1 MTVPN
6 IIKGQ
11 IALDPTNDLL
21 YYVNESNTIV
31 STSLSWVKNNT
42 NISTAENVV
51 ISGDLTVSGSTVT
64 VNVETLLIEDN
75 IIVLNTGVTG
85 SPSTNAGIEVERG
98 TSTNVQIRWNESTDK
113 WQYTNNGTTF
123 YNIIG
128 EGTDLTGNLIG
139 NVTGNVT
146 GNLTGNVTGNT
157 TGNLT
162 GNVTGNVTGDVTGN
176 AGTATKLAT
185 ARTIQLTGP
194 VTGSAFFDGSSSVS
208 ISTSLTAESTA
219 IGNLSDVTISSATNG
234 DFLRYNGSSWIN
246 DAVDLGTDTTGNFV
260 SNVTSGNGIT
270 VTHTAGEG
278 SSAAVAINTAVVVTL
293 NDSQILTNKT
303 LATPNF
309 TGVSPKVTLGGDLYG
324 NVTLNNLQSG
334 TLDAYL
340 MPESVMLGVH
350 TSGDY
355 VSQLYSGTGVEVAF
369 SNGDGPGAHVTLSIG
384 QPVGL
389 DATPNFARVI
399 APLTGDVIGNLNGNV
414 TGNVTGN
421 IAGNV
426 TGNVSGNV
434 SGNVTGNTTG
444 NVIGDLTGNVT
455 GNLTGNVT
463 GYVTGNVTG
472 NLSGNVTGN
481 VANATNVNTTN
492 LSVNSFIIDPTG
504 AENGKVLK
512 FSSSLG
518 KFVPADDNI
527 ATSGSLSV
535 NDLYDVDTTGKING
549 QYLRWNQVSSNW
561 VPDNAD
567 TPSNIAL
574 GTNTIGNYVQS
585 VQSGNGIILSNN
597 SGGASA
603 TPTFSV
609 DASIVATLNDVQTL
623 TQKTLTSPTI
633 TGISPVITLAGDLTG
648 SATLTNLGNTTIT
661 AAIAANSVALGT
673 DTTGDYVSALVAG
686 TGVTLANNSG
696 ENSTPTISIGQAVN
710 TNSNVTFD
718 TVTTTGSI
726 TVAGNINVTGSLV
739 TTNQTSLSIE
749 DPIIYLNSGAT
760 PTDPDL
766 GFAGNYN
773 DGIYRHAGLFSDASD
788 GHKFKFF
795 KGLTVEPTHPV
806 DTSHESYVHGDVVAS
821 TFESKVTTGSAPLVI
836 ASTTLVPNLNAQY
849 LNGQAGTYY
858 APTNSPTF
866 TGTVTLPA
874 NTITNSIIA
883 SNTID
888 YSKLASGPATS
899 NFNIIFNDQVA
910 AYTLVAGDLAK
921 MVTVNSSSATI
932 VTVPNILSTGDQIT
946 VLSKGTG
953 TIELRGDT
961 GVTVNATPGRYL
973 RAQWSSATL
982 VKLGSNS
989 WLAIGDLKA

>member
-1 MTVPN
+1 MAVPN
-6 IIKGQ
+6 LLKGQ

-31 STSLSWVKNNT
+31 STSLSWVKNNS
-42 NISTAENVV
+42 NISTVENVV

-85 SPSTNAGIEVERG
+85 APAINAGIEVERG

-113 WQYTNNGTTF
+113 WQYTNDGTTF

-128 EGTDLTGNLIG
+128 EGTDLTGNL
-139 NVTGNVT
+139 TGNVT
-146 GNLTGNVTGNT
+146 GNLTGNVTGNVTGNT

-162 GNVTGNVTGDVTGN
+162 GNVTGNVTGNATGNLTGNVTGN
-176 AGTATKLAT
+176 VTGNLSGNVTGNVTGSLFGNADTATKLAT
-185 ARTIQLTGP
+185 ARTIELTGP
-194 VTGSAFFDGSSSVS
+194 VTGSASFDGSSNIS
-208 ISTSLTAESTA
+208 ITTSLTAESTT
-219 IGNLSDVTISSATNG
+219 IGNLSDVTISSAANG

-260 SNVTSGNGIT
+260 SDVTSGNGIT

-278 SSAAVAINTAVVVTL
+278 SSAAVAINTAVVATL
-293 NDSQILTNKT
+293 NDSQVLTNKT

-340 MPESVMLGVH
+340 MPESVTLGVH

-355 VSQLYSGTGVEVAF
+355 VSRLYSGAGVEIIF
-369 SNGDGPGAHVTLSIG
+369 TNGDGPGANATISIG
-384 QPVGL
+384 QPIGL
-389 DATPNFARVI
+389 DATPSFADVT
-399 APLTGDVIGNLNGNV
+399 AEQFYGHVTGNVAGNLLGNV
-414 TGNVTGN
+414 TGNV
-421 IAGNV
+421 AGNV
-426 TGNVSGNV
+426 A
-434 SGNVTGNTTG
+434 
-444 NVIGDLTGNVT
+444 GDLTGNVT

-463 GYVTGNVTG
+463 GNI
-472 NLSGNVTGN
+472 TGN
-481 VANATNVNTTN
+481 VANATNVSTTN
-492 LSVNSFIIDPTG
+492 LSVNSFSIDPTG
-504 AENGKVLK
+504 ASDGKVLK
-512 FSSSLG
+512 YSSSLG
-518 KFVPADDNI
+518 KFVPADDNV
-527 ATSGSLSV
+527 ATAGSLSV
-535 NDLYDVDTTGKING
+535 NDLNDVDTTGKING
-549 QYLRWNQVSSNW
+549 QYLRWDQLTSNW
-561 VPDNAD
+561 MAAD
-567 TPSNIAL
+567 VDAPSNIVL
-574 GTNTIGNYVQS
+574 GSSTTGNYVKS
-585 VQSGNGIILSNN
+585 VEAGSGIILSNN
-597 SGGASA
+597 SGGAGA

-609 DASIVATLNDVQTL
+609 NTSVVATLNDTQTL

-633 TGISPVITLAGDLTG
+633 TGVSPVITLAGDLTG
-648 SATLTNLGNTTIT
+648 SATLTNLGNVTLTATI
-661 AAIAANSVALGT
+661 AENSVALGT
-673 DTTGDYVSALVAG
+673 DTTGDYVSSLVAG
-686 TGVTLANNSG
+686 TGITLANNSG
-696 ENSTPTISIGQAVN
+696 ENSTPVISIGQEVN
-710 TNSNVTFD
+710 TNSDVTFNSI
-718 TVTTTGSI
+718 TTAGSI
-726 TVAGNINVTGSLV
+726 TVAGDINVTGSL
-739 TTNQTSLSIE
+739 TTVNQTSLSIE

-788 GHKFKFF
+788 SHKFKFF

-806 DTSHESYVHGDVVAS
+806 DTSHVSYTDADVVAN
-821 TFESKVTTGSAPLVI
+821 TFESKVTTGSAPLVV
-836 ASTTLVPNLNAQY
+836 ASTTLVSNLNAQY
-849 LNGQAGTYY
+849 LNGEASTYY
-858 APTNSPTF
+858 APIANATL

-874 NTITNSIIA
+874 NTVTNSMIA

-899 NFNIIFNDQVA
+899 NFNIIFNDQVG
-910 AYTLVAGDLAK
+910 AYTLVVGDLAK
-921 MVTVNSSSATI
+921 MVTINSSSAAI
-932 VTVPNILSTGDQIT
+932 VTVPNILNTGDQIT

-982 VKLGSNS
+982 VKLGNNS